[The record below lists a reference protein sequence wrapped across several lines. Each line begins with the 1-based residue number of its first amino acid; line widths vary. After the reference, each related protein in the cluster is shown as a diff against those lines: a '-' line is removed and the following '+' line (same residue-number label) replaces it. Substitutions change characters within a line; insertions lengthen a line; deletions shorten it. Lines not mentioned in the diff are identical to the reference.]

1 MSARPFS
8 RGARNARRAFKAY
21 VFDDG
26 GSIWRHVQPVHVDA
40 SGQTVAYPNGPNIR
54 DPKSF
59 SVYARFDVFEPYVKI
74 GSQPQPRWID
84 SVIYTEGEPAS
95 YSSGPSD
102 SAIQTLRSVSYPHA
116 ATNPIEKTNP
126 LLISFFRN
134 AGVHSW
140 IGGSLP
146 YALEVDD
153 RLQSALDR
161 TSVSVSALG
170 TLQGGDRSEQACR
183 KRMEE
188 AIDKLEHELS
198 PLKGFKLE
206 RGRAWE
212 TRRWRASA
220 GGHDFLD
227 DRKPIMHL
235 TITQDG
241 MNTDISLMRYIDYED
256 DEDQDRW
263 KVTVTMDGFGGAGRS
278 RNNLVQ
284 ALSDAVVEIKNLRL
298 VTFSE
303 AEAFWATYNRP
314 GDFTFDTSTFR
325 LLGVRNPVFLHDDDF
340 VTWAVAAGLE
350 EANFT
355 EYPPVRTHLRRP

>member
-1 MSARPFS
+1 MSARPS
-8 RGARNARRAFKAY
+8 RRGAGGAQRAFKVYA
-21 VFDDG
+21 FEDG
-26 GSIWRHVQPVHVDA
+26 SSIWRNVQPVHVDA

-59 SVYARFDVFEPYVKI
+59 NVYARFDVFEPYVKI
-74 GSQPQPRWID
+74 GSQLQPRWID

-102 SAIQTLRSVSYPHA
+102 STIQTLRAVYPPHA
-116 ATNPIEKTNP
+116 PTDPIEKASP

-161 TSVSVSALG
+161 ASASVSALG
-170 TLQGGDRSEQACR
+170 ALQGADRSEQACR

-188 AIDKLEHELS
+188 AISKLEHELS
-198 PLKGFKLE
+198 SLKGFKLE
-206 RGRAWE
+206 ID
-212 TRRWRASA
+212 
-220 GGHDFLD
+220 HDFLD
-227 DRKPIMHL
+227 DHKPVVHL

-241 MNTDISLMRYIDYED
+241 MNANIELMRFIDFED

-263 KVTVTMDGFGGAGRS
+263 TVSISMDGFGGAGRS
-278 RNNLVQ
+278 RDNLVR
-284 ALSDAVVEIKNLRL
+284 ALSDAMTELRKLRL

-303 AEAFWATYNRP
+303 AEAFWATYDRP
-314 GDFTFDTSTFR
+314 GEFTFDTSTFR
-325 LLGVRNPVFLHDDDF
+325 LLDVRNPVFLHDDDF
-340 VTWAVAAGLE
+340 VTWAVAAGIE

-355 EYPPVRTHLRRP
+355 EYP